1 MSQIILLSVKKM
13 AFNSFVIDLE
23 TIKPFLSSLIILLGL
38 TKDRLK
44 WPLQKTQIFIM
55 DILAKTSFP
64 LSIRDYFHLI
74 HADQNKF

>member
-1 MSQIILLSVKKM
+1 MSQTILLSVKKM
-13 AFNSFVIDLE
+13 ALDSFVIDLE

-55 DILAKTSFP
+55 DILA
-64 LSIRDYFHLI
+64 
-74 HADQNKF
+74 